1 MPALK
6 LAEIVIVVVA
16 LVAFYV
22 WQMRSLKRDRAETAR
37 QMAQAEAL
45 RARQVNGQDSRSP
58 EGNTQD
64 DRARDISLQEADRD
78 SPPAA
83 PADRSRSA

>member
-6 LAEIVIVVVA
+6 VAEIVIVVVA
-16 LVAFYV
+16 GVAFYV

-45 RARQVNGQDSRSP
+45 SAQQANAQESG
-58 EGNTQD
+58 
-64 DRARDISLQEADRD
+64 ARDISLQDAELRD

-83 PADRSRSA
+83 PADHSRPA

>member
-1 MPALK
+1 MDMPALK
-6 LAEIVIVVVA
+6 VAEIVIVVVA
-16 LVAFYV
+16 GVAFYV

-45 RARQVNGQDSRSP
+45 SAQQANAQDSA
-58 EGNTQD
+58 
-64 DRARDISLQEADRD
+64 ARDISLQEAELRD

-83 PADRSRSA
+83 PADRSRPA